1 MPIRSR
7 VFATLA
13 VTIAVT
19 ALLLWQHLHGG
30 VPSHSFLAR
39 DDMPS
44 ISNWWG
50 LLTLPALTWWT
61 LDNVTARLSQH
72 RVTTRAAMAGAIG
85 AAVFGALLAGSYSLG
100 YSDIPR
106 LQVRALPFL
115 ALILPIYRAECLFG
129 FVLALSYTFGGVLPL
144 VIGTVFALI
153 GALLYRAP
161 RWLLRRFRVK
171 H

>member
-1 MPIRSR
+1 MPLRSR

-13 VTIAVT
+13 VTVAVAT
-19 ALLLWQHLHGG
+19 LLIWQHLHGG

-50 LLTLPALTWWT
+50 LLTLPALTWGA
-61 LDNVTARLSQH
+61 LANIASRLERHS
-72 RVTTRAAMAGAIG
+72 VTTRAAVAGALG
-85 AAVFGALLAGSYSLG
+85 AVLFGALLAGSYSLG

-106 LQVRALPFL
+106 LQIRVLPLL
-115 ALILPIYRAECLFG
+115 ALVLPIYRAECLLG
-129 FVLALSYTFGGVLPL
+129 FVLALSYTFGGVLPI

-153 GALLYRAP
+153 GALIYRAP
-161 RWLLRRFRVK
+161 RWLLRRFRVER
-171 H
+171 